1 MAGEFDLIRDF
12 FRDATA
18 QRDDVVLGIGDDCA
32 LLEAP
37 VGKQLAVSMDT
48 LVVGRHFVT
57 DVDPE
62 LLGHKALAVN
72 LSDLAAMGATPAWV
86 TLSVTLPDA
95 DAEWVKRFMMGFAA
109 LAKRYQLTL
118 IGGDT
123 TRGPLAITVQVH
135 GFVDPEKSLR
145 RDAAKIGDLIYVTGQ
160 LGDAGLALMAQ
171 QGLYVK
177 QGSLASF
184 KQRLDRPE
192 PRIEL
197 GRAATTHS
205 RCAIDLSDGLG
216 SDLGHIC
223 EESNVGAL
231 IYLDK
236 LPMSDAVAEYVAE
249 SGDWSLPLSAGD
261 DYELCMTVPAQH
273 QAAFEAAMQQ
283 QEVPV
288 TWIGMIEQ
296 GEQVRAMS
304 PNGDVDAYVARGY
317 DHFAN

>member
-1 MAGEFDLIRDF
+1 
-12 FRDATA
+12 
-18 QRDDVVLGIGDDCA
+18 
-32 LLEAP
+32 
-37 VGKQLAVSMDT
+37 
-48 LVVGRHFVT
+48 
-57 DVDPE
+57 
-62 LLGHKALAVN
+62 
-72 LSDLAAMGATPAWV
+72 
-86 TLSVTLPDA
+86 
-95 DAEWVKRFMMGFAA
+95 
-109 LAKRYQLTL
+109 
-118 IGGDT
+118 
-123 TRGPLAITVQVH
+123 VH
-135 GFVDPEKSLR
+135 GFVEPSNSMR
-145 RDAAKIGDLIYVTGQ
+145 RNAACVGDLIYVSGQ
-160 LGDAGLALMAQ
+160 LGDAGLALLAQ

-177 QGSLASF
+177 QGSLASL
-184 KQRLDRPE
+184 KQQLDRPE

-197 GRAATTHS
+197 GLMAATHS

-223 EESNVGAL
+223 EESDVGAL

-236 LPMSDAVAEYVAE
+236 LPISDAVTEYVTE

-261 DYELCMTVPAQH
+261 DYELCMTVPVHH

-283 QEVPV
+283 QDVPV

>member
-1 MAGEFDLIRDF
+1 MAGEFDLIRDY

-32 LLEAP
+32 LLEVP

-48 LVVGRHFVT
+48 LVVGRHFVA

-72 LSDLAAMGATPAWV
+72 LSDLAAMGAIPAWV

-95 DAEWVKRFMMGFAA
+95 DAEWVKRFMAGFTA

-145 RDAAKIGDLIYVTGQ
+145 RDAAKIGDLIYVSGQ

-177 QGSLASF
+177 QGSLASL

-197 GRAATTHS
+197 GLMAATHS
-205 RCAIDLSDGLG
+205 HCAIDLSDGLG

>member
-1 MAGEFDLIRDF
+1 
-12 FRDATA
+12 
-18 QRDDVVLGIGDDCA
+18 
-32 LLEAP
+32 LLEVPA
-37 VGKQLAVSMDT
+37 GKQLAVSMDT
-48 LVVGRHFVT
+48 LVVGRHFVA
-57 DVDPE
+57 DVDPQS
-62 LLGHKALAVN
+62 LGYKALAVN
-72 LSDLAAMGATPAWV
+72 LSDLAAMGATPVWA

-95 DAEWVKRFMMGFAA
+95 DADWIKRFMAGFIE
-109 LAKRYQLTL
+109 LAKKHQLTL
-118 IGGDT
+118 VGGDT
-123 TRGPLAITVQVH
+123 TRGPLSITLQVH
-135 GFVDPEKSLR
+135 GFVEPSNSMR
-145 RDAAKIGDLIYVTGQ
+145 RNAACVGDLIYVSGQ
-160 LGDAGLALMAQ
+160 LGDAGLALLAQ

-177 QGSLASF
+177 QGSLASL

-197 GRAATTHS
+197 GLIAAMHS

-223 EESNVGAL
+223 EESDVGAL

-261 DYELCMTVPAQH
+261 DYELCMAVSAQH
-273 QAAFEAAMQQ
+273 QAAFEVAMQQ
-283 QEVPV
+283 QDVPV